1 MHSTTDFTPIPGSDL
16 RRRRMALGAQQKDVA
31 ERMGL
36 TRISVYRIERQ
47 PEVPVLVARRYLEA
61 LSQIAGAA

>member
-1 MHSTTDFTPIPGSDL
+1 MHSTTDFTPIPGAEL
-16 RRRRMALGAQQKDVA
+16 RRRRMALGAQQKHVA